1 MEQIVL
7 NHNDELVMKL
17 LHYFITEKGYS
28 PIILHGAKNE
38 IWLEKMDGDYQIIRI
53 VSNYIHNDE
62 QLDFDL
68 FRTKQIMKQIKK
80 KTFSYKVNT
89 LSLFVNLG
97 DNVNIDKYIHVDN
110 VDSAKINQ
118 ISDLKK
124 YDFITETF
132 PTISKNTKFKE
143 KGMNLFL
150 KITEEIGKKNEK
162 ENIQNEE
169 TFKPKKPI
177 ITCILIL
184 INLII
189 FLLCNYNQ
197 SYIYN
202 LALFKN
208 IGTDYYRLIT
218 AAFTHYEIFH
228 FIFNMY
234 ALYVIGSQIES
245 FLGKTKY
252 IIIYL
257 FSAITSSL
265 LSLVFLSSNSYSLGA
280 SGAIFGLFGALLY
293 FGYHYRVYLGNVIRS
308 QVVPII
314 IFNLFLGFVLS
325 GIDNAAHIG
334 GLVGGLLMTITMGVK
349 YKSTTSEKI
358 NGLIL
363 TIIYLTFLLYISFIG

>member
-97 DNVNIDKYIHVDN
+97 ENVNIDKYIHVDN
-110 VDSAKINQ
+110 VDSAKIDK
-118 ISDLKK
+118 ISDLNK
-124 YDFITETF
+124 YDFIIETF
-132 PTISKNTKFKE
+132 PTISKSTKFKE

-208 IGTDYYRLIT
+208 IGNDYYRLIT
-218 AAFTHYEIFH
+218 ATFTHYEIFP

-234 ALYVIGSQIES
+234 SLYVIGSQIES

>member
-184 INLII
+184 INLI
-189 FLLCNYNQ
+189 
-197 SYIYN
+197 
-202 LALFKN
+202 
-208 IGTDYYRLIT
+208 
-218 AAFTHYEIFH
+218 
-228 FIFNMY
+228 
-234 ALYVIGSQIES
+234 
-245 FLGKTKY
+245 
-252 IIIYL
+252 
-257 FSAITSSL
+257 
-265 LSLVFLSSNSYSLGA
+265 
-280 SGAIFGLFGALLY
+280 
-293 FGYHYRVYLGNVIRS
+293 
-308 QVVPII
+308 
-314 IFNLFLGFVLS
+314 
-325 GIDNAAHIG
+325 
-334 GLVGGLLMTITMGVK
+334 
-349 YKSTTSEKI
+349 
-358 NGLIL
+358 
-363 TIIYLTFLLYISFIG
+363 

>member
-7 NHNDELVMKL
+7 NKNDELVMKL

-38 IWLEKMDGDYQIIRI
+38 IWLENMESDYKIIRI

-62 QLDFDL
+62 QLNFDL

-97 DNVNIDKYIHVDN
+97 DNVNIDKFVHVDN
-110 VDSAKINQ
+110 VDCARLDK

-124 YDFITETF
+124 YDFIIESF

-169 TFKPKKPI
+169 IFKPKKPI
-177 ITCILIL
+177 ITSILIL
-184 INLII
+184 INLIVFI
-189 FLLCNYNQ
+189 LCNYNQ
-197 SYIYN
+197 SYVYK
-202 LALFKN
+202 LALFNN
-208 IGTDYYRLIT
+208 IGDDYYRLIT
-218 AAFTHYEIFH
+218 AAFTHFDIFH
-228 FIFNMY
+228 FAFNMY
-234 ALYVIGSQIES
+234 ALYIIGSQIET
-245 FLGKTKY
+245 FFGKRKY
-252 IIIYL
+252 ILVYF

-265 LSLVFLSSNSYSLGA
+265 LSMAFLNSNTYSIGA

-314 IFNLFLGFVLS
+314 LFNLFLGFTLK
-325 GIDNAAHIG
+325 GIDNAGHIG
-334 GLVGGLLMTITMGVK
+334 GLVGGSLITMAMGVK
-349 YKSTTSEKI
+349 YKSTLSEKI
-358 NGLIL
+358 NGIIL
-363 TIIYLTFLLYISFIG
+363 TLIYLSFLVYIAFMG

>member
-97 DNVNIDKYIHVDN
+97 ENVNIDKYIHVDN
-110 VDSAKINQ
+110 VDSAKIDK
-118 ISDLKK
+118 ISDLNK
-124 YDFITETF
+124 YDFIIETF
-132 PTISKNTKFKE
+132 PTISKSTKFKE

-218 AAFTHYEIFH
+218 ATFTHYEIFH

-334 GLVGGLLMTITMGVK
+334 GLVGGLLMTIAMGVK

>member
-38 IWLEKMDGDYQIIRI
+38 IWLENMDSDYQIIRI

-197 SYIYN
+197 SYTYN

-218 AAFTHYEIFH
+218 AAFTHYELFH

-234 ALYVIGSQIES
+234 ALYVIGSQLES

-252 IIIYL
+252 TIIYL

-265 LSLVFLSSNSYSLGA
+265 LSLVFLNSNSYSLGA
-280 SGAIFGLFGALLY
+280 SGAIFGLFGSLLY

-314 IFNLFLGFVLS
+314 LLNLFLGFMLS

-334 GLVGGLLMTITMGVK
+334 GLVGGLLITMALGIK
-349 YKSTTSEKI
+349 YKSNISEKV
-358 NGLIL
+358 NGIIL
-363 TIIYLTFLLYISFIG
+363 TVIYLGFLLYISFI

>member
-97 DNVNIDKYIHVDN
+97 ENVNIDKYIHVDN
-110 VDSAKINQ
+110 VDSAKIDK
-118 ISDLKK
+118 ISDLNK
-124 YDFITETF
+124 YDFIIETF
-132 PTISKNTKFKE
+132 PTISKSTKFKE

-218 AAFTHYEIFH
+218 AAFTHYELFH

-234 ALYVIGSQIES
+234 ALYVIGSQLES

-252 IIIYL
+252 TIIYL

-265 LSLVFLSSNSYSLGA
+265 LSLVFLNSNSYSLGA
-280 SGAIFGLFGALLY
+280 SGAIFGLFGSLLY

-314 IFNLFLGFVLS
+314 LFNLFLGFMLS

-334 GLVGGLLMTITMGVK
+334 GLVGGLLITMALGIK
-349 YKSTTSEKI
+349 YKSNVSEKV
-358 NGLIL
+358 NGIIL
-363 TIIYLTFLLYISFIG
+363 TVIYLGFLLYISFI